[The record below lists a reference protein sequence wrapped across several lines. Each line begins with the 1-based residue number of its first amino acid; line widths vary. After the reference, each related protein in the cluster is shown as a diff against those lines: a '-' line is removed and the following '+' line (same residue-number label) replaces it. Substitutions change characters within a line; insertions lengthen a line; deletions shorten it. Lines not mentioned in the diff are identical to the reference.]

1 MRNRPGTAIRN
12 PHLDRARSSKNKTQ
26 NMTDTEYSAYLEE
39 GDNYVDNPDS
49 DLYNVQPDLFDFDRE
64 DV

>member
-1 MRNRPGTAIRN
+1 MPN
-12 PHLDRARSSKNKTQ
+12 NKTQ

-39 GDNYVDNPDS
+39 WDNYVDNPDS